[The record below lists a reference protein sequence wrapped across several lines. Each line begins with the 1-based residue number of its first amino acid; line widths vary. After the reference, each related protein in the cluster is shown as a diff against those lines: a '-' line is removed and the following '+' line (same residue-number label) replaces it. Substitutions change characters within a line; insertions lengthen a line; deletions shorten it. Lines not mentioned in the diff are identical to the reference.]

1 MAAGD
6 QKLSDEQR
14 ELVAVGASIGAG
26 CQPCVS
32 YHLKAGTKAGVS
44 AERLLAGV
52 VNSELAAAEAAERLS
67 DHARAQL
74 GREVRE
80 PKVAGALDVALAS
93 LGGALGASDLANVE
107 RQLIACRQFGVS
119 QSQLREAIEL
129 GRAVQENSTRMHHR
143 AALDLLD
150 RVTET
155 DQQAEDTASPDE
167 PGSGSPNFVSM
178 MAKLLALMDGCDSA
192 SLGTKMAQCF
202 SLFESSCCAPAE
214 AAAADGG
221 PSAAFTPMSSSACG
235 CSAGSF
241 NCMPNRKEN
250 QK

>member
-1 MAAGD
+1 VAAGD

-14 ELVAVGASIGAG
+14 ELVAIGASIGAG
-26 CQPCVS
+26 CQPCVT
-32 YHLKAGTKAGVS
+32 YHLKAGAKAGVS

-80 PKVAGALDVALAS
+80 PKVTVALDVALAS

-107 RQLIACRQFGVS
+107 RQLFTCLQFGIT

-150 RVTET
+150 RVSATH
-155 DQQAEDTASPDE
+155 QPAEDAPSSDE
-167 PGSGSPNFVSM
+167 PGAGSPNFVSM

-192 SLGTKMAQCF
+192 DLGKKMAQIF
-202 SLFESSCCAPAE
+202 TLFESSCCAPAP
-214 AAAADGG
+214 AAAEDG
-221 PSAAFTPMSSSACG
+221 PSAAFTPMSSSACD